1 MDKYTQLVNG
11 INEIIGLFNTF
22 ISADAKMVKMHN
34 DLYSCSMDKGWKEK
48 AMEHKLIATKEK
60 ADSIAY
66 IDAVVQLKML
76 LEKVGKI

>member
-1 MDKYTQLVNG
+1 MDKYTRLVNG

-22 ISADAKMVKMHN
+22 VSADAKIVKKHN
-34 DLYSCSMDKGWKEK
+34 DLYISAMDAGWKEK
-48 AMEHKLIATKEK
+48 AMEYKITATRAK

-76 LEKVGKI
+76 LEKVEG

>member
-1 MDKYTQLVNG
+1 MDKYTRLVNG

-22 ISADAKMVKMHN
+22 ISADAKMVKKHN
-34 DLYSCSMDKGWKEK
+34 DLYSSSMDAGWKEK
-48 AMEHKLIATKEK
+48 AMEHKMIATRAK

-76 LEKVGKI
+76 LEKVEG